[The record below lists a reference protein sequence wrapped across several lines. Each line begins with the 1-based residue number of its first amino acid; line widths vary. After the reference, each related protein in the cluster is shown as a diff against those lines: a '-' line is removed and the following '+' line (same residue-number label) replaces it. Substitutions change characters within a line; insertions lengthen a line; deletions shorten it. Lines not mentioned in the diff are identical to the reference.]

1 MFATNTRVIY
11 ENVIAG
17 QTYSLPFDWLDNSQ
31 ILVYGDSEK
40 LTETLQYTLDKTAR
54 TIVPLSNY
62 EKLVVTRYTLGS
74 NLAYDFKNTKSL
86 QADELQRALDI
97 IRQLAEE
104 GYTLDQTKCGETPGT
119 LRHGTL
125 DQWLAT
131 NPVLALGELGFIS
144 DTNELVV
151 GDGVTS
157 FSDLKRFLNQ
167 SQVATTVVN
176 GYMSAADKQFL
187 NLHNLGNNRL
197 LVDGSIDQIKLR
209 YATLTEWTNA
219 NPVLA
224 KGELGIIIDA
234 NTIVIGDG
242 ITSFNNLIP
251 LVSYFV
257 GFSWYFTVPSTQ
269 LLNVS

>member
-1 MFATNTRVIY
+1 MFTTDTQVIY
-11 ENVIAG
+11 ENVLAG
-17 QTYSLPFDWLDNSQ
+17 QAYSLPFDWLDNSQ
-31 ILVYGDSEK
+31 ILVFGDSEK
-40 LTETLQYTLDKTAR
+40 LTETSQYTLDKTAR

-62 EKLVVTRYTLGS
+62 EKLIVTRYTLGS
-74 NLAYDFKNTKSL
+74 DLAYNFSNTKSL
-86 QADELQRALDI
+86 RADELQRALDI

-119 LRHGTL
+119 LRYGTL

-167 SQVATTVVN
+167 SQIATTSVN

-187 NLHNLGNNRL
+187 DLHNLGNNRL
-197 LVDGSIDQIKLR
+197 LVDGFTDQIKLR

-242 ITSFNNLIP
+242 ITSFNNLRP